1 MKNKMLGIMLFSLLL
16 GSLSIPSFAAS
27 NNYKST
33 ISLVDNISSSG
44 YLLDDGEPVENLS
57 SYPVSIKC
65 EGFDGSF
72 QGNSLLL
79 KSSLKK
85 TEKENVYSFEGKY
98 KVLDCKELT
107 FKNIVVKDEVLLSDN
122 ENFFGVYKR
131 DGYTFN
137 IVLDKI

>member
-1 MKNKMLGIMLFSLLL
+1 MKNKMLGIMLFALLL

-44 YLLDDGEPVENLS
+44 YLSDDGEPVENLS
-57 SYPVSIKC
+57 SYPVSRKC

-85 TEKENVYSFEGKY
+85 TETDNVYNFEGVY
-98 KVLDCKELT
+98 KVLDCKALT
-107 FKNIVVKDEVLLSDN
+107 FRNIILKDKILLSDN
-122 ENFFGVYKR
+122 ENFFGVYQR

-137 IVLDKI
+137 IILDKI